1 VGNSGPS
8 SRVRRGRPGGGPVE
22 FLSGKNYHP
31 SEERRR
37 ALSRP
42 YPLLSRLLA
51 PRGSTDARAL
61 DRAVRGKIVLVTGA
75 SFGIGRALALRLGP
89 AGAKL
94 LLAARTASALATV
107 AGEINAAG
115 GEARAFTLDL
125 ADPASIDAFTAK
137 LAEEGVVVDVV
148 IHNAG
153 KSIRRLIAEA
163 LDRAHDFSR
172 TIAVNYLGPV
182 RLQLALLPGMM
193 AKRGGQIVAVS
204 SLGVRLP
211 PAPRW
216 AAYGAAK
223 SAFDVWLG
231 SARSELAAYDIACTA
246 IYLGLVHTRMSE
258 PTESYRNLPGLTA
271 EEAALIVCRALVR
284 RPRRIEPWWVGP
296 LRVLA
301 PWCEGLVD
309 RFFRRRLRRELAART
324 PRDRAP

>member
-1 VGNSGPS
+1 MSTPMEFPQS
-8 SRVRRGRPGGGPVE
+8 SDYHSYEEGRRIVKRP
-22 FLSGKNYHP
+22 H
-31 SEERRR
+31 
-37 ALSRP
+37 
-42 YPLLSRLLA
+42 PLLSCLLA
-51 PRGSTDARAL
+51 PRGSTDAAAL
-61 DRAVRGKIVLVTGA
+61 ARAVRGKVVLLTGA
-75 SFGIGRALALRLGP
+75 SFGIGRALAVRLGQ

-94 LLAARTASALATV
+94 LLAARTGEALDTL

-115 GEARAFTLDL
+115 GDARGYPLDL
-125 ADPASIDAFTAK
+125 GDPAAIDA
-137 LAEEGVVVDVV
+137 LATRLAAESVVVDVV

-153 KSIRRLIAEA
+153 KSIRRLIADS

-216 AAYGAAK
+216 AAYTAAK
-223 SAFDVWLG
+223 SAFDVWLRA
-231 SARSELAAYDIACTA
+231 ARPELDVHGITCSSV
-246 IYLGLVHTRMSE
+246 YLGLVHTRMSA
-258 PTESYRNLPGLTA
+258 PTEHYRDMPGLTA
-271 EEAALIVCRALVR
+271 DQAALVVCRALVQ

-309 RFFRRRLRRELAART
+309 RFFRRRLRHELAGRA
-324 PRDRAP
+324 PQDRAE